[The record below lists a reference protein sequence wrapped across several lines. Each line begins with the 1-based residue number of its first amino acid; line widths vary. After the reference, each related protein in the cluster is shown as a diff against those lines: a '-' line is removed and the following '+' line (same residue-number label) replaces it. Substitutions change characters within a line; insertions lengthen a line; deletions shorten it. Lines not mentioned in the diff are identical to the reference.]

1 MTVSAIDKI
10 VGSSDQ
16 AVRLKKLI
24 ELVGPSDGSV
34 LIQGPTG
41 SGKELVAEAVHEI
54 SERPGEFVAINCAA
68 IPKDLLESE
77 LFGYEKGAFTGA
89 DRKREGRFEQAS
101 NGTLFLDEIGDMSP
115 DLQSK
120 LLRVIE
126 TQRVQRI
133 GGRENIEINV
143 RIISASHKDLEEMTN
158 KGSFRADLMYRLN
171 VFPII
176 VPSLKQRTDD
186 LPELIDALL
195 KKTFSKK
202 QQKDLPRFSKDG
214 IRALSNYSWPGN
226 IRELKNIILRASV
239 LFPNTNISGEHVTQ
253 NLLRMQAPEHTFF
266 DGENTETWDEL
277 SELET
282 IAELDLAQEKSPPSA
297 EDFRV
302 WFEHYPE
309 TNIRRLLSEIE
320 VVLIEAAL
328 TDQQGHVAN
337 AAEKLMLR
345 RTTLIEKMKK
355 YGINQN

>member
-1 MTVSAIDKI
+1 MTVNAIEKI
-10 VGSSDQ
+10 VGSSDK
-16 AVRLKKLI
+16 AVKLKKLI
-24 ELVGPSDGSV
+24 ELVGPSEGSV

-54 SERPGEFVAINCAA
+54 SKRPGEFVAINCAA

-126 TQRVQRI
+126 TQKVQRI
-133 GGRENIEINV
+133 GGRENINIDV
-143 RIISASHKDLEEMTN
+143 RIVSASHKNLEEMTN

-171 VFPII
+171 VFPIV
-176 VPSLKQRTDD
+176 VPSLKERTDD

-195 KKTFSKK
+195 ATTFSNK
-202 QQKDLPRFSKDG
+202 QAKELPKFSKDG

-226 IRELKNIILRASV
+226 IRELKNILLRASV
-239 LFPNTNISGEHVTQ
+239 LFPSLQISGEHVTQ
-253 NLLRMQAPEHTFF
+253 NLLRMQAPEHCLFT
-266 DGENTETWDEL
+266 DENSETWDEL
-277 SELET
+277 ADLET
-282 IAELDLAQEKSPPSA
+282 IAELDIVQEKKPPSA

-302 WFEHYPE
+302 WFQHYPE
-309 TNIRRLLSEIE
+309 TNVRRLLSEIE

-328 TDQQGHVAN
+328 ADQQGHVAK

-345 RTTLIEKMKK
+345 RTTLIEKMRK
-355 YGINQN
+355 YGIYQN

>member
-1 MTVSAIDKI
+1 MTVSAINKI

-16 AVRLKKLI
+16 AIKLKKLI
-24 ELVGPSDGSV
+24 QLVAPSDGSV

-133 GGRENIEINV
+133 GGRDNIEINV
-143 RIISASHKDLEEMTN
+143 RIISASHKDLEQMTN

-171 VFPII
+171 VFPIL
-176 VPSLKQRTDD
+176 VPSLKERTDD
-186 LPELIDALL
+186 LPELIDALV
-195 KKTFSKK
+195 KTTFSKK
-202 QQKDLPRFSKDG
+202 QLKNLPKFSKDG

-239 LFPNTNISGEHVTQ
+239 LFPNIQISGEHVTQ
-253 NLLRMQAPEHTFF
+253 NLLRMQAPEHSISVAETT
-266 DGENTETWDEL
+266 DTWDEL
-277 SELET
+277 SDLQKIT
-282 IAELDLAQEKSPPSA
+282 ELDIVQKIRPPSA

-328 TDQQGHVAN
+328 VDQHGNVAK
-337 AAEKLMLR
+337 AAEKLLLQ

>member
-1 MTVSAIDKI
+1 LTDSAIDKI
-10 VGSSDQ
+10 VGSSDK
-16 AVRLKKLI
+16 AVKLKKLI
-24 ELVGPSDGSV
+24 ELVGPSVGSV

-41 SGKELVAEAVHEI
+41 SGKELVAEAIHEV
-54 SERPGEFVAINCAA
+54 SARPGEFVAINCAA

-89 DRKREGRFEQAS
+89 DRKKEGRFEQAS

-126 TQRVQRI
+126 TQQVQRI
-133 GGRENIEINV
+133 GGRENIEIDV
-143 RIISASHKDLEEMTN
+143 RIISASHKNLEEMTN

-176 VPSLKQRTDD
+176 VPSLKERTDD
-186 LPELIDALL
+186 LPELIDALSRT
-195 KKTFSKK
+195 TFSKK
-202 QQKDLPRFSKDG
+202 QQQDLPQFNKDG

-239 LFPNTNISGEHVTQ
+239 LFPSIQISGEHVTQ
-253 NLLRMQAPEHTFF
+253 NLLRMQAPEHSLLTA
-266 DGENTETWDEL
+266 ENTETWDEL
-277 SELET
+277 SDLEA
-282 IAELDLAQEKSPPSA
+282 IAELDVAREKRPPSV

-309 TNIRRLLSEIE
+309 TNVRRLLSEIE

-328 TDQQGHVAN
+328 TDQQGHVAK